1 MTMVVRG
8 MMIRSY
14 EEEEE
19 EKKEE
24 EEEEMFTP
32 AYH

>member
-1 MTMVVRG
+1 VEIS

-19 EKKEE
+19 KEKKEE
-24 EEEEMFTP
+24 EEIFTP

>member
-1 MTMVVRG
+1 

-32 AYH
+32 AYHWLWQMNE